1 MSEKL
6 HLQSLIN
13 MIVFKK
19 DLNKDDTNSQLT
31 LKEEISWGFNL
42 DKEL

>member
-19 DLNKDDTNSQLT
+19 DLNKDDTNSQPT